1 MTIRILLAPAAS
13 GKTTYI
19 LERAQLAS
27 GNLQS
32 VPLIIVP
39 TDAQKYAL
47 RSRLAKT
54 GGAMGVRIE
63 TFSGI
68 SKQSLAAIGENYTT
82 LTTPIQHQLLRH
94 VVNRLPLVHYR
105 PLVRKPGFIQELTRI
120 IHDLKAAKIWPNDF
134 LRAVDKSESLPR
146 LHELGLIYEAYQ
158 SDLHRLKWA
167 DDSGWAWLAVEALEK
182 NARDITST
190 WSLLLVD
197 GFDNFTEVLLAMLEI
212 LASRVEETI
221 VTLTSVAESHDEEF
235 HRPNFQRF
243 QTTKEKLEEKF
254 GVKGEPLPRGTSSLF
269 HLDASRSPILSH
281 LERYLFADTQIRLDA
296 GDAVTLIA
304 APDRSTEVRTALRW
318 LKERIVR
325 DSMRP
330 QEIALL
336 ARSLTPYDPFIRQ
349 IAAEFGL
356 PIHLAGKLPLRT
368 SPAIVAI
375 LNLLE
380 LFLPRSDANPG
391 PALSR
396 KGVVDAWR
404 SPYFDWAKTQVLPD
418 LNEDGTITLAD
429 ADALDTLARSGRV
442 IGGLEQWEELFQAS
456 SDVFE
461 SRQTANGKESSL
473 GGASLLAD
481 KFRGFQKLIDPG
493 RGHRSYREFARWLDT
508 LLGPEPGSSLANQ
521 EPANTLFLH
530 LGDPNQIREKAIFQ
544 RDLQALRE
552 FKEIL
557 RSMVWVDEELEL
569 KQPVSYSH
577 FYSELVGLI
586 EAATYIPPE
595 WQGGDKILAADIIE
609 ARGLSFRAAAVLGM
623 AEGEFPKTY
632 VEDAFLWEADRSR
645 LSQTEGLLLDSSIE
659 SFEREYFYQTITR
672 PREKLLLT
680 RPRLADSG
688 AEWQASPF
696 WEEIRRLLDV
706 EPTLLTT
713 ESVPAPS
720 IAASLTELVESLVIY
735 PDHRP
740 ALDYVEREEPERMTR
755 LLESSQHFDQRY
767 SRLHTPYNGDLTSW
781 ATLFADRFDSS
792 YRWSPSSLEG
802 YHSCPYYF
810 FVGRVLKVEPRQE
823 PAEGLDAAQSGTI
836 YHKILEQLYRTLEP
850 EHRTNPDKLL
860 AILPMISRS
869 VLDEAPAKEGFRET
883 AWWRETRQE
892 IANNIARSIIAMAE
906 IQGDFVPVEF
916 ELKFFRS
923 NSLEIWDGDD
933 RIILGGIIDRVDRDH
948 QGRTRIVDY
957 KTAGPSKYTK
967 QTLENGDK
975 IQIALY
981 ALAARDALDQGEP
994 VDGFYWHVRHAAA
1007 SDLTLGTYGPS
1018 EAIDVAVG
1026 HAWNSVRGARQ
1037 GYFVAHPP
1045 ADGCPTYCPAAGF
1058 CWNYRPG
1065 IWS

>member
-1 MTIRILLAPAAS
+1 LTVRILLAPAAS

-19 LERAQLAS
+19 LEQAQLAS

-32 VPLIIVP
+32 APLIIVQ
-39 TDAQKYAL
+39 TDAQKFAL
-47 RSRLAKT
+47 RNRLAKA
-54 GGAMGVRIE
+54 GGAMGIRIE
-63 TFSGI
+63 TFSVF
-68 SKQSLAAIGENYTT
+68 SKQSLSAVGENYTT
-82 LTTPIQHQLLRH
+82 LTKPIQHQLLRH

-105 PLVRKPGFIQELTRI
+105 PLVGKPGFIQELARI
-120 IHDLKAAKIWPNDF
+120 IHDLKAAKIWPKDF

-158 SDLHRLKWA
+158 SYLIRLKWA

-182 NARDITST
+182 SAGDITST
-190 WSLLLVD
+190 WSLLIVD

-212 LASRVEETI
+212 LASSIEETI
-221 VTLTSVAESHDEEF
+221 ITLTSVAESQDDKF

-243 QTTKEKLEEKF
+243 QTTKEKLEAKF
-254 GVKGEPLPRGTSSLF
+254 GVKSERLRRETPVLF
-269 HLDASRSPILSH
+269 QVGASRSPVLSH
-281 LERYLFADTQIRLDA
+281 LERYLFADTQNCLDA
-296 GDAVTLIA
+296 GDAVALTA

-318 LKERIVR
+318 LKERIVL

-356 PIHLAGKLPLRT
+356 PIHLAGKLPLRAN
-368 SPAIVAI
+368 PAIVAI

-380 LFLPRSDANPG
+380 LFLPRSDADPG
-391 PALSR
+391 PAFSR

-404 SPYFDWAKTQVLPD
+404 SPYFDWAKTQILPD
-418 LNEDGTITLAD
+418 HDEDGTITLAD

-442 IGGLEQWEELFQAS
+442 IGGLEQWEELFEVSNA
-456 SDVFE
+456 VTE
-461 SRQTANGKESSL
+461 SQYSTNGEESSP
-473 GGASLLAD
+473 GGSSLLTD

-493 RGHRSYREFARWLDT
+493 REHRSYREFALWLDT
-508 LLGPEPGSSLANQ
+508 LLGPEPGSSLDDR
-521 EPANTLFLH
+521 EPANILFLL
-530 LGDPNQIREKAIFQ
+530 LGDPSQSKEEAIFQ

-557 RSMVWVDEELEL
+557 RSMVWVDEKLEL

-586 EAATYIPPE
+586 EAAAYVPPE

-632 VEDAFLWEADRSR
+632 VEDPFLWEADRSR
-645 LSQTEGLLLDSSIE
+645 LSQNEGLLLDSSIE
-659 SFEREYFYQTITR
+659 SYEREYFYEAITR

-696 WEEIRRLLDV
+696 WEEIRRLFDV

-720 IAASLTELVESLVIY
+720 MAASLPELIESLVIY
-735 PDHRP
+735 TDHRP
-740 ALDYVEREEPERMTR
+740 ALDYVEWKKPGRMTR

-767 SRLHTPYNGDLTSW
+767 SRLHTPHNGDLTSW
-781 ATLFADRFDSS
+781 ATLFSDRFDSS
-792 YRWSPSSLEG
+792 YRWNPRSLES

-810 FVGRVLKVEPRQE
+810 FVGRVLKLELRQE

-836 YHKILEQLYRTLEP
+836 YHKILEKLYQTLEP

-892 IANNIARSIIAMAE
+892 IANNVARSIIAMAE
-906 IQGDFVPVEF
+906 IQGDFVPVAF
-916 ELKFFRS
+916 ELNFSRS
-923 NSLEIWDGDD
+923 NNLEIWDGDD
-933 RIILGGIIDRVDRDH
+933 RIILGGIIDRVDQDH
-948 QGRTRIVDY
+948 QGRTRIIDY
-957 KTAGPSKYTK
+957 KTAGPSNYTK

-981 ALAARDALDQGEP
+981 SLAARDALDQGEP
-994 VDGFYWHVRHAAA
+994 VDGFYWHVRHATA
-1007 SDLTLGTYGPS
+1007 SDLTLGSYGPS
-1018 EAIDVAVG
+1018 EAIDVAIE

-1045 ADGCPTYCPAAGF
+1045 AGGCPSYCPAAGF

-1065 IWS
+1065 LWS